1 MKVSFVTPIDI
12 KYSHRATE
20 KLVYEYARYLKKHGL
35 ESEVLVPNYII
46 GKVTLEARNVMYD
59 KYNDVS
65 ITVIKGVKIRL
76 PFKYDVYYFSQLPK
90 GNMVYLPYSL
100 YTHIL
105 NLILKPVGQKYVIG
119 SHGMHI
125 KEGRMLYNYNFI
137 EDITNFFVRLLILS
151 RRDIRE
157 NVFYHVINLGQKSYL
172 KGLGIDEKKILYVP
186 NFIDPDKFRIKTNH
200 DKALRILH
208 VGGIDKNAAM
218 MVDIIDK
225 LRRDGLLKEFKF
237 YFIGKEEPEEV
248 LEYGRTYD
256 NIFYMGFVDKENVK
270 AKIFSEM
277 DLMVVPDIEASSVT
291 MIEGMASGL
300 AIVSRNNAI
309 VADLRMIGV
318 GLAEVRVSDG
328 VEGYISILKEML
340 SAKRHGK
347 FDREFRSKNRKLV
360 IKHFSRDK
368 VLKEFKRSLDQIT
381 GR

>member
-1 MKVSFVTPIDI
+1 MKTSFVTPIDI

-46 GKVTLEARNVMYD
+46 GKVTLEARNAMYD

-65 ITVIKGVKIRL
+65 TTVIKGVKIRL

-90 GNMVYLPYSL
+90 GDIIYLPYSL

-105 NLILKPVGQKYVIG
+105 NIILKPARQKYVIG

-137 EDITNFFVRLLILS
+137 EDITNFFVRSLILS
-151 RRDIRE
+151 RRDIKE
-157 NVFYHVINLGQKSYL
+157 NVFYHVINLGQKNYL

-186 NFIDPDKFRIKTNH
+186 NFIDPDKFKIKINH
-200 DKALRILH
+200 DKALRVLH

-225 LRRDGLLKEFKF
+225 LRREDLFKEFKF
-237 YFIGKEEPEEV
+237 YFIGKEEPDEV
-248 LEYGRTYD
+248 LEYERTYD
-256 NIFYMGFVDKENVK
+256 NISYMGFVDKENVK

-277 DLMVVPDIEASSVT
+277 DLMVVPDIETFSVT

-300 AIVSRNNAI
+300 AIVSRNNDI
-309 VADLRMIGV
+309 VADLRMV
-318 GLAEVRVSDG
+318 GAEVAEVRVSDG

-340 SAKRHGK
+340 NAKRHGK
-347 FDREFRSKNRKLV
+347 FDREFRLKNRKLV

-381 GR
+381 SK